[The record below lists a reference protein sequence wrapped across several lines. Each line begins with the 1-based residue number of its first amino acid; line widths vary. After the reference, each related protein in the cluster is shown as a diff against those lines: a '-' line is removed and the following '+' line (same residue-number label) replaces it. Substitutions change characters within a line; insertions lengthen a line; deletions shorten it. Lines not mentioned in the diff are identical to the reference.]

1 MKASCLASVAF
12 AILVSVSLA
21 HARDIS
27 IQGLPPVVV
36 KTIPESGSVDVD
48 PALSEIRVTFSKEML
63 DGGWSCVNLSKESF
77 PASAGDP
84 KFDQDKRTFVLPV
97 RLEPGKTY
105 AILFNTEKYKN
116 FKDAKRNPAMPY
128 LLIFETRK

>member
-1 MKASCLASVAF
+1 MKASCLAGVVF
-12 AILVSVSLA
+12 ALFVGVSLA

-48 PALSEIRVTFSKEML
+48 PALTEIRVTFSKEML

-77 PASAGDP
+77 PAPAGDP
-84 KFDQDKRTFVLPV
+84 KFDQNKRTFVLPV
-97 RLEPGKTY
+97 KLEPGKTY